1 MINQAFKNP
10 GVQAYDVP
18 EILPD
23 GTREDYELGNVRI
36 TITQPREDRYSPKR
50 VFDAILRARRA
61 SSYPPS
67 FFTPAVSEACAVSLT
82 STSPPA
88 AFYPPKAS
96 LSKCLLR
103 EGFGI
108 GQPYV
113 AESV

>member
-50 VFDAILRARRA
+50 VLMRYSGRVGHLVTH
-61 SSYPPS
+61 P
-67 FFTPAVSEACAVSLT
+67 
-82 STSPPA
+82 
-88 AFYPPKAS
+88 AS
-96 LSKCLLR
+96 LPP
-103 EGFGI
+103 
-108 GQPYV
+108 Q
-113 AESV
+113 SVRRVR